1 MVAKAAPAAG
11 WWVAPV
17 PVVRAARL
25 AKTLASGSEESAV
38 AMRL

>member
-11 WWVAPV
+11 YWTAPV

-25 AKTLASGSEESAV
+25 AGTLASGSEELAMS
-38 AMRL
+38 MRL

>member
-11 WWVAPV
+11 CWMAPV

-25 AKTLASGSEESAV
+25 ARTLASGSEESA
-38 AMRL
+38 MSIRL